1 MHLYSTDKVF
11 NDLKRTKYP
20 VLEPNNET
28 IYSWVV
34 EHMNFD
40 EHNIYIF
47 MNTLYGLFLV
57 FRYDTDKTLS
67 INKPKFLNLLKQ
79 AHRDIGVDS
88 ALLKKYLPKKI
99 DFTKSNNPD
108 KDHVFVINDFISKQT
123 DFIIKASFDPNSCYQ
138 RWFSRTLNQR
148 FRDRWAI
155 GELKDVTV
163 DDYIEYGLIRL
174 MEQEDCR

>member
-1 MHLYSTDKVF
+1 MHLYCTDIVF
-11 NDLKRTKYP
+11 NDLRRTKYP
-20 VLEPNNET
+20 VIEPSNET

-34 EHMNFD
+34 EHMKFE
-40 EHNIYIF
+40 EHNIYVF

-57 FRYDTDKTLS
+57 LRYDSDKSLS
-67 INKPKFLNLLKQ
+67 INKPLFLRLLRQ
-79 AHRDIGVDS
+79 AHRDLGVDN
-88 ALLKKYLPKKI
+88 ALLNKYLPKKL

-108 KDHVFVINDFISKQT
+108 KDHIYVINDFIGKQN
-123 DFIIKASFDPNSCYQ
+123 DFIIQDSFDPNICYQ

-155 GELKDVTV
+155 GELKNVTV
-163 DDYIEYGLIRL
+163 DDYIVYGLIRL

>member
-1 MHLYSTDKVF
+1 MHLYCTDKVVK
-11 NDLKRTKYP
+11 DLRKTKYP
-20 VLEPNNET
+20 IIEPSNET

-34 EHMNFD
+34 EHMKYE
-40 EHNIYIF
+40 EHDIYVF

-88 ALLKKYLPKKI
+88 ALLKKYLPKKL

-108 KDHVFVINDFISKQT
+108 IDHVFVINDFISKQT
-123 DFIIKASFDPNSCYQ
+123 DFIIKDSFDSDACYQ

-163 DDYIEYGLIRL
+163 DDYIEYVLIRL
-174 MEQEDCR
+174 KEQEDCR

>member
-1 MHLYSTDKVF
+1 MHLYCTEKVF

-20 VLEPNNET
+20 VIEPSNET

-34 EHMNFD
+34 ENMKF
-40 EHNIYIF
+40 EEYNIYVF
-47 MNTLYGLFLV
+47 MNSLYGLFLV
-57 FRYDTDKTLS
+57 FRYDSDKTIS
-67 INKPKFLNLLKQ
+67 INKPKFLQLLKQ
-79 AHRDIGVDS
+79 AHRDIDVDI
-88 ALLKKYLPKKI
+88 ALLNKYLPKKL
-99 DFTKSNNPD
+99 DFTKSNIPD
-108 KDHVFVINDFISKQT
+108 KDHIFVINDFIGKQT
-123 DFIIKASFDPNSCYQ
+123 DFIIKDSFDPNICYQ

-174 MEQEDCR
+174 KELEGCR